1 MQIKDVKFSTNITEI
16 EEQLSAILEAQPED
30 QQLSLTTKN
39 WDQIEGPH
47 YQLEIEGTRGIIG
60 IDVKILC
67 FDDDKDPVFISEEGD
82 LLHKEL
88 KHYRLLDIYDKLR
101 KIYFEKFTS

>member
-16 EEQLSAILEAQPED
+16 EEQLSAILESQPED

-47 YQLEIEGTRGIIG
+47 YQLEIEGTRGILK

-67 FDDDKDPVFISEEGD
+67 FDDDKDPVFISEKGD

-88 KHYRLLDIYDKLR
+88 KHYRLLDMYDRLRSQYLGKLN
-101 KIYFEKFTS
+101 S